1 MVSVTAAVYL
11 IKSKP
16 INNKE
21 RLNFGGFQNFKVFF
35 KHIINKSQ
43 KILEYIYLKKKRFN
57 LININTSEI

>member
-43 KILEYIYLKKKRFN
+43 KILEYIYLKKKD
-57 LININTSEI
+57 LI